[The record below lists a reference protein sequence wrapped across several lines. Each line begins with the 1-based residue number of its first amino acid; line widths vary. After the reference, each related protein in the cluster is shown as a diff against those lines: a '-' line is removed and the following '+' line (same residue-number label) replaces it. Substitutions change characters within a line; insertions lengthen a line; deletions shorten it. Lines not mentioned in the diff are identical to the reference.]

1 MDDRPWISTRHA
13 QHKPI
18 APAEPAEADIGDI
31 VRANLLRLMQERG
44 LSYEALAG
52 RASVS
57 QAVLEDLA
65 IGRRFP
71 GVELLWKLA
80 CALDL
85 PCTVFIEEPPLTPRS
100 RKAA

>member
-1 MDDRPWISTRHA
+1 MNGSFGIFTRHA
-13 QHKPI
+13 PD
-18 APAEPAEADIGDI
+18 APGESPAAEADIGDI

-44 LSYEALAG
+44 LSYDALAG
-52 RASVS
+52 RAGIPP
-57 QAVLEDLA
+57 AMLEELA

-85 PCTVFIEEPPLTPRS
+85 PCTVFIDEPPLVPRS